1 MDTRRLDAQLAFLT
15 EADRLK
21 SVTRASTLTD
31 QSRAENTAEHSWQA
45 ALAALIFLPGL
56 APDRLD
62 RILAMLLLHD
72 LVEIDAGD
80 QPIDLPHDAD
90 ALARAEQAAAA
101 RLFALLPG
109 DQGAEFHTLWSE
121 FEANRTADARL
132 AKSIDYAVPVI
143 QVWAASPRRAD
154 HEKVARDNCATG
166 RARLIEQTLPDLFSH
181 LASELAGADPVVAAR
196 AAFVAEADRLKTITR
211 ATTLCDGSR
220 FENSAEHS
228 WHLALYALTLAEHA
242 PAGVAPFRV
251 IRMLLLH
258 DLVEIDAGDAPI
270 YAQTAASQ
278 AAMADLE
285 EAAAARLFGLL
296 PADQGADLNALWH
309 EFEEAE
315 TPDARFAKALDRF
328 QPPMQNIASD
338 GVSWRSNNVTYQMVD
353 ARVGAAVRRS
363 LPDLWAHVAPRIA
376 ALLD

>member
-1 MDTRRLDAQLAFLT
+1 MDITRLDAQLAFLT

-21 SVTRASTLTD
+21 SVTRATTLTN
-31 QSRAENTAEHSWQA
+31 QSRAENSAEHSWQA
-45 ALAALIFLPGL
+45 ALAAMIFLPDL
-56 APDRLD
+56 APERLD
-62 RILAMLLLHD
+62 RVLSMILLHD

-80 QPIDLPHDAD
+80 QPIDLPHDTV
-90 ALARAEQAAAA
+90 ALAEAEHAAAT
-101 RLFALLPG
+101 RLFALLPA
-109 DQGAEFHTLWSE
+109 DQGARFHALWSE
-121 FEANRTADARL
+121 FEANETPDARL

-143 QVWAASPRRAD
+143 QVWAANPRRAD
-154 HEKVARDNCATG
+154 HALVARDNCATG
-166 RARLIEQTLPDLFSH
+166 RARLIHETLPDLFAH
-181 LASELAGADPVVAAR
+181 LESELSGTDPDTIAR
-196 AAFVAEADRLKTITR
+196 TTFVAEADKLKNIVR
-211 ATTLCDGSR
+211 ATTLCDASR

-242 PAGVAPFRV
+242 PEGVSSFRV

-270 YAQTAASQ
+270 YAQTEASQ

-296 PADQGADLNALWH
+296 PTEQGAALNALWH
-309 EFEEAE
+309 EFEGSQ

-328 QPPMQNIASD
+328 QPPMQNIASK
-338 GVSWRSNNVTYQMVD
+338 GVSWRSHNVTYEMVD

-363 LPDLWAHVAPRIA
+363 VPELWAHVSPKIA
-376 ALLD
+376 ALLS